1 MPQCG
6 YDRNVPCSSLRQKQG
21 TALKI
26 SLIGTKESTAALS
39 RVFCMPQAPTPQSTR
54 HRRPRHTKANAPIV
68 TVPGAH
74 STSPRPSPSHSSKP
88 FSVAPSLP
96 PILTCLPANHNP
108 PPRSTTRP
116 RSLYQSPPEKK
127 IPSGHIVARVD
138 LSHPITTQPHPFHHF
153 RAIFSIWMTSL
164 NPSPLIL
171 AR

>member
-108 PPRSTTRP
+108 PPEVLP
-116 RSLYQSPPEKK
+116 VQ
-127 IPSGHIVARVD
+127 D
-138 LSHPITTQPHPFHHF
+138 LSTNPPQKKKSLQAISSRVLIFH
-153 RAIFSIWMTSL
+153 I
-164 NPSPLIL
+164 P
-171 AR
+171 